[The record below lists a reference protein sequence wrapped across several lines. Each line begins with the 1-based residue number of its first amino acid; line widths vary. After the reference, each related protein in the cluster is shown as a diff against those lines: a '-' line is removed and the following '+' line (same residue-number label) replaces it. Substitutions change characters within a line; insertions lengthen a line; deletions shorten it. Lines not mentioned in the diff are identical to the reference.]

1 MKTRFLDIAGGRIA
15 YDDTETGGPLVV
27 CVPGYGDNRTTYRFL
42 RPLLVAAGYRVVT
55 ADVRGGGESTVGW
68 PDYTAPSLA
77 GDIITLVRHLDAGP
91 VVLVSNS
98 YTGGPS
104 YVAAAEAPELFAGL
118 VPTGPLARPQ
128 PKMALVLRL
137 AEAVVVSSATT
148 WMPYWSTLF
157 KTTKPADFALARK
170 ALRANLAQSGRMSA
184 LRRAFASPQEPGAEA
199 GPRVTCPVLVI
210 MGSKDPD
217 FADPAGEAA
226 AVAGLVA
233 DGRVAMI
240 EGAGHYP
247 STEFPQATADV
258 LLPFLAGIRHY
269 ARDHG

>member
-1 MKTRFLDIAGGRIA
+1 MKTRFLDLAGGRIA
-15 YDDTETGGPLVV
+15 YDDTETRGPLVV
-27 CVPGYGDNRTTYRFL
+27 CVPGYGENRTTYRFL
-42 RPLLVAAGYRVVT
+42 RPLLAAAGYRVVT
-55 ADVRGGGESTVGW
+55 ADVRGGGESTVDW
-68 PDYTAPSLA
+68 PDYTVTSLA
-77 GDIITLVRHLDAGP
+77 ADIIALVRHLDAGP

-98 YTGGPS
+98 FTGASS

-128 PKMALVLRL
+128 PEMGFVLKL
-137 AEAVVVSSATT
+137 AEAIVTSSAMT
-148 WMPYWSTLF
+148 WMPYWASLF
-157 KTTKPADFALARK
+157 KTTKPADFATARK
-170 ALRANLAQSGRMSA
+170 ALRANLAQRGRMSA
-184 LRRAFASPQEPGAEA
+184 LRKAFASSEA
-199 GPRVTCPVLVI
+199 PSVAAAPKVTCPVLVV

-217 FADPAGEAA
+217 FRDPAEEAA

-240 EGAGHYP
+240 AGAGHYP
-247 STEFPQATADV
+247 SAEFPQATADV